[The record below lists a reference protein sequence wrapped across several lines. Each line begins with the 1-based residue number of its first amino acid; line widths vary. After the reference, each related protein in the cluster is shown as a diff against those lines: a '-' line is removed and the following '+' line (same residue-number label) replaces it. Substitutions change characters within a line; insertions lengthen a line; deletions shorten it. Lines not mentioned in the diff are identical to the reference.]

1 MSSGEVASGYR
12 VYEVSLGGT
21 DGVTKVYTERY
32 EGSSTVAIMSS
43 LESGRLYTYVVSAMS
58 DAGES
63 DVSEEMSAS
72 TAPGLVTGVASTH
85 QTSVSISLS
94 WSASAVSTGS
104 AVAGYKVYSRVL
116 HAPGLG
122 SGSAGGS
129 GGAIDHVSSGDGDAM
144 AIDTLVYD
152 GRTDSETATDRTT
165 ELNNLAGGT
174 KYTYLVGAVSSS
186 GESDRSAA
194 LEVSTCAPAPS
205 GLVSVSQTTTGT
217 VLLWNAPAMG
227 SGSAVTGYVVYRN
240 SGVGTSVDVVACNGR
255 LDVTTSCAVSG
266 LSGGVEYSYQ
276 VTALSSAGESD
287 RSVAMESS
295 TAPAQIS
302 GVSSSV
308 QTTSSI
314 TLTWSAPT
322 AEGAGQEATG
332 YIVYRNDGLGGTSMS
347 TVGYDGRGVDVPT
360 GVISGLVGGREYEF
374 VVSGLS
380 AGGEGDVSAVLHQST
395 SPAAPT
401 ALRSTLQTTTSIAL
415 AWSAPVTEDGASA
428 VTGYILYRND
438 GSEAGAVTTPVYE
451 STVAASAMTSTAGT
465 SIVVSG
471 LHGGARYRFAVV
483 AKSCL
488 LYTSPSPRDATL
500 SRMPSSA

>member
-1 MSSGEVASGYR
+1 
-12 VYEVSLGGT
+12 
-21 DGVTKVYTERY
+21 
-32 EGSSTVAIMSS
+32 MSS

-104 AVAGYKVYSRVL
+104 AVAGYKVYSRTVHSPSEVL
-116 HAPGLG
+116 DVFTSRGVDA
-122 SGSAGGS
+122 SVV
-129 GGAIDHVSSGDGDAM
+129 DHVLSPERDDM
-144 AIDTLVYD
+144 ITDTLVYD

-240 SGVGTSVDVVACNGR
+240 SGVETSVDVVACNGR

-302 GVSSSV
+302 
-308 QTTSSI
+308 
-314 TLTWSAPT
+314 
-322 AEGAGQEATG
+322 
-332 YIVYRNDGLGGTSMS
+332 
-347 TVGYDGRGVDVPT
+347 
-360 GVISGLVGGREYEF
+360 
-374 VVSGLS
+374 
-380 AGGEGDVSAVLHQST
+380 
-395 SPAAPT
+395 
-401 ALRSTLQTTTSIAL
+401 
-415 AWSAPVTEDGASA
+415 
-428 VTGYILYRND
+428 
-438 GSEAGAVTTPVYE
+438 
-451 STVAASAMTSTAGT
+451 
-465 SIVVSG
+465 
-471 LHGGARYRFAVV
+471 
-483 AKSCL
+483 
-488 LYTSPSPRDATL
+488 
-500 SRMPSSA
+500 

>member
-1 MSSGEVASGYR
+1 
-12 VYEVSLGGT
+12 
-21 DGVTKVYTERY
+21 
-32 EGSSTVAIMSS
+32 
-43 LESGRLYTYVVSAMS
+43 VSA
-58 DAGES
+58 
-63 DVSEEMSAS
+63 
-72 TAPGLVTGVASTH
+72 
-85 QTSVSISLS
+85 SV
-94 WSASAVSTGS
+94 V
-104 AVAGYKVYSRVL
+104 
-116 HAPGLG
+116 
-122 SGSAGGS
+122 
-129 GGAIDHVSSGDGDAM
+129 DHVLSPERDDM
-144 AIDTLVYD
+144 ITDTLVYD

-374 VVSGLS
+374 AVSGLS

-401 ALRSTLQTTTSIAL
+401 ALRSTLQTTSSIAL

-428 VTGYILYRND
+428 VTGYVVYRND
-438 GSEAGAVTTPVYE
+438 GSVEGDASQVAYEGA
-451 STVAASAMTSTAGT
+451 
-465 SIVVSG
+465 
-471 LHGGARYRFAVV
+471 ARTAVV
-483 AKSCL
+483 DNLVGVISMHSRL
-488 LYTSPSPRDATL
+488 LL
-500 SRMPSSA
+500 

>member
-1 MSSGEVASGYR
+1 MV
-12 VYEVSLGGT
+12 V
-21 DGVTKVYTERY
+21 D
-32 EGSSTVAIMSS
+32 TV
-43 LESGRLYTYVVSAMS
+43 VF
-58 DAGES
+58 
-63 DVSEEMSAS
+63 
-72 TAPGLVTGVASTH
+72 
-85 QTSVSISLS
+85 
-94 WSASAVSTGS
+94 
-104 AVAGYKVYSRVL
+104 
-116 HAPGLG
+116 
-122 SGSAGGS
+122 
-129 GGAIDHVSSGDGDAM
+129 
-144 AIDTLVYD
+144 D
-152 GRTDSETATDRTT
+152 GRMDAATATDRTT
-165 ELNNLAGGT
+165 ELNNLSGGMT
-174 KYTYLVGAVSSS
+174 YTYSVGAVSSS

-194 LEVSTCAPAPS
+194 LDVSTCAPAPS

-227 SGSAVTGYVVYRN
+227 SGASVTGYVVYRN

-255 LDVTTSCAVSG
+255 LDVTTSCAGSG
-266 LSGGVEYSYQ
+266 LTGGVEYSYQ

-287 RSVAMESS
+287 RSVVMESS

-314 TLTWSAPT
+314 TLTWAAPT

-347 TVGYDGRGVDVPT
+347 TVGYDGRGVDVPP

-401 ALRSTLQTTTSIAL
+401 ALRSTLQTTSSIAL

-438 GSEAGAVTTPVYE
+438 GSTE
-451 STVAASAMTSTAGT
+451 SAPTRTAGT

-471 LHGGARYRFAVV
+471 LAGGTRYKFSIAAVSDAGLSDRSEDVSVSTASAVPGAATSTQQTASSISLSWSAPSVSSGDV
-483 AKSCL
+483 ASGYRVYEVSLGGTDGVTKVYTERYEGSSTVAVMSSL
-488 LYTSPSPRDATL
+488 ESGRLYTYVVSAMSDAGE
-500 SRMPSSA
+500 SDVSEAMSASTAPG